1 MTHLLH
7 AKLRHPQ
14 TYLVKPVDVRDEPKR
29 HRALAIYYGPDALS
43 TLTRFRRVVV
53 QPGHFRD
60 EQVAW
65 LQERGVQVLAY
76 LSLGE
81 DEGDPAAWHTGTLR
95 PEWNTHQVDARH
107 PAWRAQLQ
115 TQVTNYSRIF
125 DGFFLDTLDSALD
138 DPQQKRAMLKLVR
151 QVRSWAGP
159 KYLLANRGFSL
170 LERLRGTLDGVLIE
184 AFSTTWQ
191 DGYRVYTDGELAY
204 TEGLLAQAR
213 RLRLDVYALDY
224 ANTPALKR
232 FARSRAASLGLSTFV
247 SNRELSLPAGFTQTT
262 PPEP

>member
-1 MTHLLH
+1 MSHLLH

-14 TYLVKPVDVRDEPKR
+14 TYLVKPVDLRDEPKR
-29 HRALAIYYGPDALS
+29 HRALAVYYGQDSLSALA
-43 TLTRFRRVVV
+43 RFRRVVV
-53 QPGHFRD
+53 QPGHFQA

-81 DEGDPAAWHTGTLR
+81 DEGDPAAWHTGALQ

-107 PAWRAQLQ
+107 PAWRALLEA
-115 TQVTNYSRIF
+115 QVSKLSRVF
-125 DGFFLDTLDSALD
+125 DGFLLDTLDSAAG

-191 DGYRVYTDGELAY
+191 DGYRALADHELDY
-204 TEGLLAQAR
+204 TEGLLGQAR
-213 RLRLDVYALDY
+213 RLRLEVYALDY
-224 ANTPALKR
+224 ANTLALKR
-232 FARSRAASLGLSTFV
+232 FARSRAARLGIPTFV
-247 SNRELSLPAGFTQTT
+247 SNRELSLPAGLTQAAQA
-262 PPEP
+262 ES